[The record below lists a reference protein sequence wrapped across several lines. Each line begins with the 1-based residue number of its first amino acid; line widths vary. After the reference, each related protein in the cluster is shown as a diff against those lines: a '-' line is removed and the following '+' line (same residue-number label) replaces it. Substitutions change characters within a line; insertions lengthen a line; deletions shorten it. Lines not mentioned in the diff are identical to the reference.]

1 MALER
6 APTRWRASGRRG
18 CPHDRDARVTADL
31 ALAETRRSRASAGAA
46 QRVRD
51 VLPPVVAFL
60 VIVAIWELTVRA
72 LNLKQ
77 FILPS
82 PLAIAAAWQ
91 ENLSELLGAT
101 LYTLTE
107 VVAGLVIGAVG
118 GILVG
123 ASAARFAAVRGSLM
137 PFAIAA
143 NSVPII
149 AFAPIFNNWFGVNS
163 QLSKALIAAVL
174 VFFPVMINTVR
185 GLLNVEPAALE
196 LLRSYAAPERTIFR
210 SLRVPNS
217 LPFVFTA
224 LRVATTLATI
234 GAIVAEYFASP
245 RGSLGQ
251 YIATQSAFLA
261 FERSWAAII
270 FAAAIGIGL
279 YLLVVGL
286 ERLVSPWAAA
296 RTVPEH

>member
-1 MALER
+1 
-6 APTRWRASGRRG
+6 
-18 CPHDRDARVTADL
+18 
-31 ALAETRRSRASAGAA
+31 
-46 QRVRD
+46 

-60 VIVAIWELTVRA
+60 VTITAWEIVVRA

-77 FILPS
+77 FVLPG
-82 PLAIAAAWQ
+82 PIAIGAAWLENLPELASAAA
-91 ENLSELLGAT
+91 
-101 LYTLTE
+101 YTLTE
-107 VVAGLVIGAVG
+107 VLAGLALGVTS

-123 ASAARFAAVRGSLM
+123 AAAARFGAIRGALL

-149 AFAPIFNNWFGVNS
+149 AFAPIFNNWFGVDS
-163 QLSKALIAAVL
+163 QFSKALIAAVL
-174 VFFPVMINTVR
+174 VFFPMMINTIR
-185 GLLNVEPAALE
+185 GLLNVDPSALE
-196 LLRSYAAPERTIFR
+196 LLRSYAAPERTVFR

-217 LPFVFTA
+217 LPFIFTA

-279 YLLVVGL
+279 YLLVVGA
-286 ERLVSPWAAA
+286 ERLVSPWASAMPA
-296 RTVPEH
+296 RDE

>member
-1 MALER
+1 M
-6 APTRWRASGRRG
+6 T
-18 CPHDRDARVTADL
+18 
-31 ALAETRRSRASAGAA
+31 ASAIPEPSAHPGSRLVA
-46 QRVRD
+46 VRGLSD
-51 VLPPVVAFL
+51 VIPPAVAFFGA
-60 VIVAIWELTVRA
+60 VAIWEVVVRV
-72 LNLKQ
+72 LGLKQ
-77 FILPS
+77 FILPG

-91 ENLSELLGAT
+91 ANLPVLIAAT
-101 LYTLTE
+101 TYTLGE
-107 VVAGLVIGAVG
+107 ILGGLLIGSVA

-123 ASAARFAAVRGSLM
+123 AATARFARVRASLL

-149 AFAPIFNNWFGVNS
+149 AFAPIFNNWFGVDS
-163 QLSKALIAAVL
+163 QFSKAMIAAVL

-185 GLLNVEPAALE
+185 GLLAVDPAALE
-196 LLRSYAAPERTIFR
+196 LMRSYAAPEARVFR
-210 SLRVPNS
+210 SVRIPNA

-234 GAIVAEYFASP
+234 GAIVAEYFAAP

-279 YLLVVGL
+279 YLFVVAL
-286 ERLVSPWAAA
+286 ERLVTPWAGA
-296 RTVPEH
+296 RDATT

>member
-1 MALER
+1 MTVSAIAEPSAHPGSRLV
-6 APTRWRASGRRG
+6 AVRG
-18 CPHDRDARVTADL
+18 L
-31 ALAETRRSRASAGAA
+31 S
-46 QRVRD
+46 D
-51 VLPPVVAFL
+51 VIPPAVAFFGA
-60 VIVAIWELTVRA
+60 VAIWEVVVRA
-72 LNLKQ
+72 LGLKQ

-91 ENLSELLGAT
+91 ANLPQLIAAT
-101 LYTLTE
+101 TYTLGE
-107 VVAGLVIGAVG
+107 ILGGLLIGAVA

-123 ASAARFAAVRGSLM
+123 GATARFARVRASLL

-149 AFAPIFNNWFGVNS
+149 AFAPIFNNWFGVDS
-163 QLSKALIAAVL
+163 QFSKAMIAAVL

-185 GLLNVEPAALE
+185 GLLAVDPAALE
-196 LLRSYAAPERTIFR
+196 LMRSYAAPEFRVFR
-210 SLRVPNS
+210 SVRIPNA

-234 GAIVAEYFASP
+234 GAIVAEYFAAP

-279 YLLVVGL
+279 YLLVVAL
-286 ERLVSPWAAA
+286 ERLVSPWATAREAA
-296 RTVPEH
+296 T

>member
-1 MALER
+1 M
-6 APTRWRASGRRG
+6 
-18 CPHDRDARVTADL
+18 
-31 ALAETRRSRASAGAA
+31 
-46 QRVRD
+46 
-51 VLPPVVAFL
+51 LPPVLAFL
-60 VIVAIWELTVRA
+60 AMIAMWEVLVRA
-72 LNLKQ
+72 LGLKQ

-82 PLAIAAAWQ
+82 PVAIGAAWV
-91 ENLSELLGAT
+91 EHFPELAGAASYTLGEVLAGLAMGAT
-101 LYTLTE
+101 
-107 VVAGLVIGAVG
+107 A

-123 ASAARFAAVRGSLM
+123 ATAARFAAVRGSLL

-149 AFAPIFNNWFGVNS
+149 AFAPIFNNWFGVDN
-163 QLSKALIAAVL
+163 QLSKAMIAAVL

-185 GLLNVEPAALE
+185 GLTNVDPAALE
-196 LLRSYAAPERTIFR
+196 LFRSYAAPERTVFR

-217 LPFVFTA
+217 LPFIFTA

-279 YLLVVGL
+279 YLLVVL
-286 ERLVSPWAAA
+286 AERLVSPWASAQP
-296 RTVPEH
+296 VQES

>member
-1 MALER
+1 M
-6 APTRWRASGRRG
+6 S
-18 CPHDRDARVTADL
+18 ADL
-31 ALAETRRSRASAGAA
+31 AAGPTWRQRTSAGAA
-46 QRVRD
+46 DQARD
-51 VLPPVVAFL
+51 LLPPAVALVGLIVV
-60 VIVAIWELTVRA
+60 WEVVVRA

-91 ENLSELLGAT
+91 ENLPVLVAAAT
-101 LYTLTE
+101 YTLGE
-107 VVAGLVIGAVG
+107 IVAGLLIGATA
-118 GILVG
+118 GIAVG
-123 ASAARFAAVRGSLM
+123 AAAARFGAIRGSLL
-137 PFAIAA
+137 PFAIVA

-149 AFAPIFNNWFGVNS
+149 AFAPIFNNWFGTDN
-163 QLSKALIAAVL
+163 QFSKAMIAAVL
-174 VFFPVMINTVR
+174 VFFPVMINTLR
-185 GLLNVEPAALE
+185 GLLNVDPSALE
-196 LLRSYAAPERTIFR
+196 LLRSYAAPERTVFR

-217 LPFVFTA
+217 LPFIFTA

-234 GAIVAEYFASP
+234 GAIVSEYFAAP

-279 YLLVVGL
+279 YMLVVGL
-286 ERLVSPWAAA
+286 ERLVSPWTRAQSP
-296 RTVPEH
+296 VEQ

>member
-1 MALER
+1 VNAEL
-6 APTRWRASGRRG
+6 PIGGGWRRR
-18 CPHDRDARVTADL
+18 T
-31 ALAETRRSRASAGAA
+31 SAGAA
-46 QRVRD
+46 QQARD
-51 VLPPVVAFL
+51 VLPPMVAFFGL
-60 VIVAIWELTVRA
+60 VAAWEVTVRA

-82 PLAIAAAWQ
+82 PVAIAGAWVANFPQLAAA
-91 ENLSELLGAT
+91 AT
-101 LYTLTE
+101 YTLGE
-107 VVAGLVIGAVG
+107 VVAGLLIGSTAGIVVGAV
-118 GILVG
+118 
-123 ASAARFAAVRGSLM
+123 SARFKPVRGTLL
-137 PFAIAA
+137 PFAIVA

-149 AFAPIFNNWFGVNS
+149 AFAPIFNNWFGTDT

-174 VFFPVMINTVR
+174 VFFPVMVNTLR
-185 GLLNVEPAALE
+185 GLVNVDPSAIE
-196 LLRSYAAPERTIFR
+196 LLRSYAAPERTVFR

-217 LPFVFTA
+217 LPFIFTA

-234 GAIVAEYFASP
+234 GAIVSEYFAAP

-279 YLLVVGL
+279 YLAVVGL
-286 ERLVSPWAAA
+286 ERLVSPWARAQP
-296 RTVPEH
+296 VSSE

>member
-1 MALER
+1 M
-6 APTRWRASGRRG
+6 S
-18 CPHDRDARVTADL
+18 VDL
-31 ALAETRRSRASAGAA
+31 ALQESSRGWLSRGADRGA
-46 QRVRD
+46 RD
-51 VLPPVVAFL
+51 LLPPVVAFL
-60 VIVAIWELTVRA
+60 AIITLWEVTVRA

-77 FILPS
+77 FVLPG
-82 PLAIAAAWQ
+82 PVAIFAAWQ
-91 ENLSELLGAT
+91 ENLPDLIAAT
-101 LYTLTE
+101 TYTLGE
-107 VVAGLVIGAVG
+107 ILAGLAIGAIL
-118 GILVG
+118 GITVG
-123 ASAARFAAVRGSLM
+123 ALTARFGAIRGSLM

-149 AFAPIFNNWFGVNS
+149 AFAPIFNNWFGVDS
-163 QLSKALIAAVL
+163 QVSKALIAAVL

-185 GLLNVEPAALE
+185 GLLNVDPAALE
-196 LLRSYAAPERTIFR
+196 LMRSYAASDFTVFR
-210 SLRVPNS
+210 SLRVPNA

-286 ERLVSPWAAA
+286 ERLVSPWAQA
-296 RTVPEH
+296 RAVEQP

>member
-1 MALER
+1 MTLQPHREQR
-6 APTRWRASGRRG
+6 AWASASLRAGRGARG
-18 CPHDRDARVTADL
+18 LLPP
-31 ALAETRRSRASAGAA
+31 ALAFVS
-46 QRVRD
+46 
-51 VLPPVVAFL
+51 LIL
-60 VIVAIWELTVRA
+60 VWELLVRA

-77 FILPS
+77 FILPG
-82 PLAIAAAWQ
+82 PLAIAAAWL
-91 ENLSELLGAT
+91 ENLPELFAAAT
-101 LYTLTE
+101 YTLGE
-107 VVAGLVIGAVG
+107 VVAGLIIGSLAGIVVGAV
-118 GILVG
+118 
-123 ASAARFAAVRGSLM
+123 AARFRVIRGSLM

-149 AFAPIFNNWFGVNS
+149 AFAPIFNNWFGLDTQVP
-163 QLSKALIAAVL
+163 KALIAAVL

-185 GLLNVEPAALE
+185 GLLTVEPAALE
-196 LLRSYAAPERTIFR
+196 LMRSYAASETSVLRNV
-210 SLRVPNS
+210 RVPNA

-279 YLLVVGL
+279 YLLVVVL
-286 ERLVSPWAAA
+286 ERLVSPWAQIRA
-296 RTVPEH
+296 VEGS

>member
-1 MALER
+1 
-6 APTRWRASGRRG
+6 
-18 CPHDRDARVTADL
+18 VTADL
-31 ALAETRRSRASAGAA
+31 AMAGSRRQRAAAGAGRRA
-46 QRVRD
+46 QD
-51 VLPPVVAFL
+51 LLPPVVAF
-60 VIVAIWELTVRA
+60 VALISIWEVTVRA

-77 FILPS
+77 FVLPS

-91 ENLSELLGAT
+91 ANLGELVPAT
-101 LYTLTE
+101 LYTLGE
-107 VVAGLVIGAVG
+107 ILAGLAIGVTT

-123 ASAARFAAVRGSLM
+123 VTAARFGAVRGSLL

-143 NSVPII
+143 NSIPII
-149 AFAPIFNNWFGVNS
+149 AFAPIFNNWFGLDS
-163 QLSKALIAAVL
+163 QLSKAMIAAVL

-185 GLLNVEPAALE
+185 GLLNVDPSALE
-196 LLRSYAAPERTIFR
+196 LLRSYAASEATIFR
-210 SLRVPNS
+210 TLRLPNS

-279 YLLVVGL
+279 YLLVVAL
-286 ERLVSPWAAA
+286 ERLFSPWAAA
-296 RTVPEH
+296 RSVDD

>member
-1 MALER
+1 VTVG
-6 APTRWRASGRRG
+6 APVGRGWRQR
-18 CPHDRDARVTADL
+18 T
-31 ALAETRRSRASAGAA
+31 TAGAA
-46 QRVRD
+46 HQARD
-51 VLPPVVAFL
+51 VLPPVVAFFGM
-60 VIVAIWELTVRA
+60 IAAWEVTVRA

-91 ENLSELLGAT
+91 ANLGVLVPAAI
-101 LYTLTE
+101 YTLGE
-107 VVAGLVIGAVG
+107 IVAGLLIGAVA

-123 ASAARFAAVRGSLM
+123 TAAARFGAIRGTLL
-137 PFAIAA
+137 PFAIVA

-149 AFAPIFNNWFGVNS
+149 AFAPIFNNWFGTNS

-174 VFFPVMINTVR
+174 VFFPVMINTMR
-185 GLLNVEPAALE
+185 GLLNVDPSALE
-196 LLRSYAAPERTIFR
+196 LLRSYAAPERTVFR
-210 SLRVPNS
+210 RLRVPNS
-217 LPFVFTA
+217 VPFIFTA

-234 GAIVAEYFASP
+234 GAIVSEYFAAP

-270 FAAAIGIGL
+270 FAALIGIGL
-279 YLLVVGL
+279 YLAVVGL
-286 ERLVSPWAAA
+286 ERLVSPWA
-296 RTVPEH
+296 RSMPVPEG

>member
-1 MALER
+1 MIEGLPIGRGWRER
-6 APTRWRASGRRG
+6 T
-18 CPHDRDARVTADL
+18 
-31 ALAETRRSRASAGAA
+31 SAGAA
-46 QRVRD
+46 QQARD
-51 VLPPVVAFL
+51 VLPPVVAFFGL
-60 VIVAIWELTVRA
+60 IAVWEATVRA

-91 ENLSELLGAT
+91 ENLGVLVPAA
-101 LYTLTE
+101 LYTLGE
-107 VVAGLVIGAVG
+107 ILAGLVIGSVA
-118 GILVG
+118 GILIG
-123 ASAARFAAVRGSLM
+123 AAAARFGAIRGSLL
-137 PFAIAA
+137 PFAIVA

-149 AFAPIFNNWFGVNS
+149 AFAPIFNNWFGTDK

-174 VFFPVMINTVR
+174 VFFPVMINTIR
-185 GLLNVEPAALE
+185 GLMNVDPSALE

-210 SLRVPNS
+210 HLRVPNS
-217 LPFVFTA
+217 LPFIFTA

-234 GAIVAEYFASP
+234 GAIVSEYFAAP

-279 YLLVVGL
+279 YLAVVGL
-286 ERLVSPWAAA
+286 ERLVSPWARAM
-296 RTVPEH
+296 PIQSE

>member
-1 MALER
+1 M
-6 APTRWRASGRRG
+6 
-18 CPHDRDARVTADL
+18 TADL
-31 ALAETRRSRASAGAA
+31 PIGRRWRERTTAEAA
-46 QRVRD
+46 QQARD
-51 VLPPVVAFL
+51 VLPPLVAFFGL
-60 VIVAIWELTVRA
+60 IAVWEVVVRA

-91 ENLSELLGAT
+91 ANLPVLVSAAT
-101 LYTLTE
+101 YTLTE
-107 VVAGLVIGAVG
+107 IVAGLLIGVAAGIAVG
-118 GILVG
+118 
-123 ASAARFAAVRGSLM
+123 AAAARFGAIRGSLL
-137 PFAIAA
+137 PFAIVA

-149 AFAPIFNNWFGVNS
+149 AFAPIFNNWFGS
-163 QLSKALIAAVL
+163 DTQLSKALIAAVL
-174 VFFPVMINTVR
+174 VFFPVMINTLR
-185 GLLNVEPAALE
+185 GLLNVDPSALE
-196 LLRSYAAPERTIFR
+196 LLRSYAAPERTVFR

-217 LPFVFTA
+217 LPFIFTA

-234 GAIVAEYFASP
+234 GAIVSEYFAAP

-279 YLLVVGL
+279 YLFVVGL
-286 ERLVSPWAAA
+286 ERLVSPWARVQPLAG
-296 RTVPEH
+296 E

>member
-1 MALER
+1 MTAELPLGR
-6 APTRWRASGRRG
+6 GWRHRTS
-18 CPHDRDARVTADL
+18 
-31 ALAETRRSRASAGAA
+31 ASAA
-46 QRVRD
+46 QQARD
-51 VLPPVVAFL
+51 VVPPVVAFIL
-60 VIVAIWELTVRA
+60 LIVLWEVTVRG

-82 PLAIAAAWQ
+82 PLAIVGAWQ
-91 ENLSELLGAT
+91 ANLDVLVPAA
-101 LYTLTE
+101 LYTLGE
-107 VVAGLVIGAVG
+107 IVAGLLIGSVA

-123 ASAARFAAVRGSLM
+123 GAAAQFGPIRGSLL
-137 PFAIAA
+137 PFAIVA

-149 AFAPIFNNWFGVNS
+149 AFAPIFNNWFGTDT

-174 VFFPVMINTVR
+174 VFFPVMINTMR
-185 GLLNVEPAALE
+185 GLMNVDPSALE
-196 LLRSYAAPERTIFR
+196 LLRSYAASERTILR
-210 SLRVPNS
+210 TLRVPNS

-234 GAIVAEYFASP
+234 GAIVSEYFAAP

-279 YLLVVGL
+279 YLAVVAL
-286 ERLVSPWAAA
+286 ERLVSPWA
-296 RTVPEH
+296 RTLPIPPE

>member
-1 MALER
+1 MTAGLPIER
-6 APTRWRASGRRG
+6 GWRQR
-18 CPHDRDARVTADL
+18 T
-31 ALAETRRSRASAGAA
+31 SAGAA
-46 QRVRD
+46 QQARD
-51 VLPPVVAFL
+51 ILPPVVAFFT
-60 VIVAIWELTVRA
+60 IIATWEVAVRA

-77 FILPS
+77 FILPG

-91 ENLSELLGAT
+91 ENLPVLVSAAA
-101 LYTLTE
+101 YTLGE
-107 VVAGLVIGAVG
+107 IVAGLVIGAVA

-123 ASAARFAAVRGSLM
+123 AAAARFAPVRGSLL
-137 PFAIAA
+137 PFAIVA

-149 AFAPIFNNWFGVNS
+149 AFAPIFNNWFGTDT

-174 VFFPVMINTVR
+174 VFFPVMINTLR
-185 GLLNVEPAALE
+185 GLLNVDPAALE
-196 LLRSYAAPERTIFR
+196 LMRSYAAPERTVFR

-217 LPFVFTA
+217 LPFIFIA

-234 GAIVAEYFASP
+234 GAIVSEYFAAP

-279 YLLVVGL
+279 YLFVVGL
-286 ERLVSPWAAA
+286 ERLVSPWAHMQPLAG
-296 RTVPEH
+296 E